1 MIKKCEIRGIKY
13 KYCDFF
19 LEYINF
25 KDNLIEYICL
35 SCNKSCQQNFEEKLK
50 KRFFNS
56 YKFSNY
62 DKNKFI
68 LSL

>member
-1 MIKKCEIRGIKY
+1 MIKKCETRGIKY

-25 KDNLIEYICL
+25 KDNLIEYKCL

-56 YKFSNY
+56 
-62 DKNKFI
+62 
-68 LSL
+68 